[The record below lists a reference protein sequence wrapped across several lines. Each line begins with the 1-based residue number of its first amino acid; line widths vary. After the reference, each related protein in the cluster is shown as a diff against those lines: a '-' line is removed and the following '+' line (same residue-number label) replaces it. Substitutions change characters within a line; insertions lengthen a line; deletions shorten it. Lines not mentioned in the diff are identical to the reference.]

1 MLKEKNYSYL
11 SNGIFVA
18 CIAVLCTLLWGT
30 AFPAIKIGYEFF
42 RIEENDI
49 PSKLVFAGARFFIA
63 GAIVLIIGFLGSK
76 PKPTIGRHDIL
87 PISFLSL
94 FQTYGQY
101 LLLYVGIVYIT
112 GTKSSLYTSAAAFTS
127 VIAAAFVFRG
137 DNLTL
142 KKILGCIIGI
152 SGIVVMVFGGEM
164 GNFSLFAG

>member
-1 MLKEKNYSYL
+1 MAVQWQAARKILMFKIKSNAYL
-11 SNGIFVA
+11 SNPLFVA
-18 CIAVLCTLLWGT
+18 CVAVFCTLLWGS

-49 PSKLVFAGARFFIA
+49 PSKLVFAGVRFIIA
-63 GAIVLIIGFLGSK
+63 GAIVLLIGFLGSK

-112 GTKSSLYTSAAAFTS
+112 GTKSSLY
-127 VIAAAFVFRG
+127 VR
-137 DNLTL
+137 L
-142 KKILGCIIGI
+142 
-152 SGIVVMVFGGEM
+152 FG
-164 GNFSLFAG
+164 NHNI